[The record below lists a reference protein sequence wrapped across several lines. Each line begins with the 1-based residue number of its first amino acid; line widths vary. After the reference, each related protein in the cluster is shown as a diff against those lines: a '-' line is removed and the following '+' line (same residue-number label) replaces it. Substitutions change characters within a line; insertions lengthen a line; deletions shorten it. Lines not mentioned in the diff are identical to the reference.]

1 MGTRASGPS
10 GRNNTLNLS
19 ADQLNQIM
27 DDLDEASA
35 GGSARRN
42 HSRIS
47 FRKPALEVEV
57 YQPSG
62 GSVNFCVAC
71 RNLSRGGM
79 SVVHSSYMHVGTK
92 CRIQMLH
99 KTEGEKWLKGEV
111 VQCRHVTGR
120 VHDVGLRFAQEVDV
134 NDFIRLD
141 PLSNNFSLE
150 NVDPDK
156 LDGRILLVTAND
168 IDRKLIEVYLSE
180 TSLKMVHVAGYD
192 EVLAQFTEPFDA
204 VLCDFDMDTAAAS
217 EGVQGMRSAGHA
229 VPVIAIAGDLSEAT
243 KAAIRESRA
252 SALVPKPIERNALL
266 RALAEFILLGR
277 GAGDD
282 LPPPQPKQETDPSLK
297 ALADLFAQ
305 DLQKF
310 AEEIASCAKSGDEK
324 NLRYICARIRGTGPL
339 LGHGNVADAAGKV
352 LTILDAEEGSI
363 ETAEEALNS
372 LTSLCKLA
380 RAA

>member
-1 MGTRASGPS
+1 MGTRAPGPS
-10 GRNNTLNLS
+10 GRNNTLNLT
-19 ADQLNQIM
+19 AEQLDQVM

-57 YQPSG
+57 FQPSG
-62 GSVNFCVAC
+62 GSVSFCVAC

-92 CRIQMLH
+92 CRIKMLH
-99 KTEGEKWLKGEV
+99 QNDGEKWLKGEV

-120 VHDVGLRFAQEVDV
+120 IHDVGLRFAQEIDV
-134 NDFIRLD
+134 NDFISLD
-141 PLSNNFSLE
+141 PLSDNFSLE
-150 NVDPDK
+150 RVDPDK

-180 TSLKMVHVAGYD
+180 TALKMVHVTGYD
-192 EVLAQFTEPFDA
+192 DVKGQLSEPFGA
-204 VLCDFDMDTAAAS
+204 VVCDFDMDTAAAS
-217 EGVQGMRSAGHA
+217 TAVKELRSAGYA
-229 VPVIAIAGDLSEAT
+229 VPVIAVAGDLSEAT
-243 KAAIRESRA
+243 KTAIRESRA
-252 SALVPKPIERNALL
+252 SALVPKPIERTALL

-297 ALADLFAQ
+297 ALADLFAE
-305 DLQKF
+305 DLRKF
-310 AEEIASCAKSGDEK
+310 AEEITECAKSGDEK

-339 LGHGNVADAAGKV
+339 LGHANVADAAGRV
-352 LTILDAEEGSI
+352 LSILDTADGSI